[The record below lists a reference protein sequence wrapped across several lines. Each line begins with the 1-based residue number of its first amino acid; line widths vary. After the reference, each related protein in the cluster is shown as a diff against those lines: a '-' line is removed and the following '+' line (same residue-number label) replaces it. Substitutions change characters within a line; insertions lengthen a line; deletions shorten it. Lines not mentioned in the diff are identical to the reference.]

1 MTHDVCAAADV
12 VPGQMV
18 PARAGDTPIVLI
30 RTREGRLHGLLDR
43 CIHQG
48 GPLSRGRLQ
57 TAVGSD
63 GPGAYRE
70 EEGRAIVKCP
80 WHGFEFEVETGC
92 ALFDPRR
99 RVRRVHVREE
109 SGRVLVEVTP
119 SSRPAPDTGR

>member
-1 MTHDVCAAADV
+1 VTHDVCAAADV
-12 VPGQMV
+12 ARGQMV

-30 RTREGRLHGLLDR
+30 RMRDGRLHALLDR

-57 TAVGSD
+57 TAVGAD
-63 GPGAYRE
+63 APGSYRE

-92 ALFDPRR
+92 SLFDPRR
-99 RVRRVHVREE
+99 RVARVDVREE
-109 SGRVLVEVTP
+109 GGRVLVE
-119 SSRPAPDTGR
+119 R